1 MRSSFLLEKRIEL
14 FATAFSLMRLRGEAS
29 IVLFTQFVFL
39 DKEVMC
45 NHLVAEY
52 ALLLHFVDNR
62 IVASANVDCAGAA
75 ERPALAPVGVAH
87 VESLVFV
94 DCHWRR
100 DALAELRL
108 AKSIPK
114 GFLDER
120 LRCPAQGAQ
129 DGTLKNT
136 GKIVVVELDVC
147 VKRKPKTLS
156 KILLADSTFFVVIRR
171 HAVFRQFLRLW
182 KALGDT

>member
-1 MRSSFLLEKRIEL
+1 MRPSFLLEERIEL
-14 FATAFSLMRLRGEAS
+14 FATAFSLVRLCGEAS
-29 IVLFTQFVFL
+29 IVRFTQYVFL

-52 ALLLHFVDNR
+52 ELLLYFIDYGV
-62 IVASANVDCAGAA
+62 VASANVDCAGAA
-75 ERPALAPVGVAH
+75 VRAAVAAVGVAH

-100 DALAELRL
+100 ETLAELRL

-120 LRCPAQGAQ
+120 LCCAAQGAQ
-129 DGTLKNT
+129 DGTLKNI
-136 GKIVVVELDVC
+136 GEIVVVELDVR
-147 VKRKPKTLS
+147 VKRKTKTFS
-156 KILLADSTFFVVIRR
+156 KILLADSTIFVVIRR
-171 HAVFRQFLRLW
+171 HAVFRQCLRLW